1 MHTRF
6 FAFYSM
12 YRLESIICCVDQISQ
27 TERNMKERDRG
38 TRASSVGGWREET
51 FESVRGEERESM
63 CVCMSVVVLRGYRR
77 KREESDEMDHS
88 ELNFSAGGRE

>member
-38 TRASSVGGWREET
+38 TRASSVGGWW
-51 FESVRGEERESM
+51 GW
-63 CVCMSVVVLRGYRR
+63 R
-77 KREESDEMDHS
+77 KRERDLFFDP
-88 ELNFSAGGRE
+88 LRV

>member
-38 TRASSVGGWREET
+38 TRASSVGGWW
-51 FESVRGEERESM
+51 GW
-63 CVCMSVVVLRGYRR
+63 R
-77 KREESDEMDHS
+77 KRERD
-88 ELNFSAGGRE
+88 L